1 MALDIER
8 LRQLLEV
15 RKGYEELVKQLK
27 GTHLVTADDAVMW
40 RNKQSLGTLGG
51 EYLPELTLKQV
62 INYGLRA
69 LLSETEKQ
77 MADVDSTIRD
87 LAKGN

>member
-1 MALDIER
+1 MDIER

-40 RNKQSLGTLGG
+40 RSKQSLGTLGG
-51 EYLPELTLKQV
+51 EYLPDLTLKQV

-87 LAKGN
+87 LAKGD